1 MPVNLQQLQSLLG
14 VSSLSEVKINDSG
27 ELEKRSG
34 IRAFFARIRD
44 FFQDAAPAGGR
55 PWHRAMTP
63 SSTPCA
69 RPSTQPVPTPSLRH
83 SR

>member
-44 FFQDAAPAGGR
+44 FFQGCSASGRATLASRNDAIVN
-55 PWHRAMTP
+55 AM
-63 SSTPCA
+63 
-69 RPSTQPVPTPSLRH
+69 R
-83 SR
+83 